1 MSTQTQAEMMTTKLG
16 LIIGAAAATFTLADI
31 DLILGIVLK
40 SISIISFTIVIA
52 INVEKF
58 INTIKKWIN

>member
-1 MSTQTQAEMMTTKLG
+1 MSTQAEMMTTKLG
-16 LIIGAAAATFTLADI
+16 LIVGAVAATLTLADI

-52 INVEKF
+52 INIEKF
-58 INTIKKWIN
+58 VNTIKKWLN